1 MNNLRAVV
9 ACLMVV
15 NIVSALGVVYSK
27 HNSRMLFKKTRVLND
42 AIDRANVDWGRL
54 QIEEST
60 LARYGRIEEF
70 ATKDLGMRMP
80 CLLYTSPSPRDAT
93 LSRMPSSA

>member
-1 MNNLRAVV
+1 MNNFRAVV

-80 CLLYTSPSPRDAT
+80 DHAEIETVLK
-93 LSRMPSSA
+93 

>member
-1 MNNLRAVV
+1 MNTLRAVFI
-9 ACLMVV
+9 CLLVM
-15 NIVSALGVVYSK
+15 NIVTALGVVYSK

-70 ATKDLGMRMP
+70 ASKELGMRLP
-80 CLLYTSPSPRDAT
+80 DHAEIETVLK
-93 LSRMPSSA
+93 

>member
-1 MNNLRAVV
+1 MSGLR
-9 ACLMVV
+9 MVV
-15 NIVSALGVVYSK
+15 VCLVVLNMVTALGVIYSK

-60 LARYGRIEEF
+60 LARYGRIEEI
-70 ATKDLGMRMP
+70 ATSNLGMRMP
-80 CLLYTSPSPRDAT
+80 DHDEIETVLK
-93 LSRMPSSA
+93 